1 MERATWSGEG
11 LALTPEQQRIVSFP
25 REGRM
30 RLAVRGLPGAGK
42 TTALCARLG
51 AMLREGRRPYEI
63 LVLLPQRAQ
72 AERFEQ
78 ALAGLPGPTRGGAE
92 IVTYYSLARRAVDLF
107 WPLLAER
114 AGFGHPHQEPIFLT
128 LETAQYYMWRVVE
141 PLIREQ
147 GYFSDVAISR
157 ARLLSQ
163 LLDNLN
169 KSALVGFDHTDI
181 YARLKGAW
189 TGSNEHLSRFWQAQ
203 DCASRFRALCLE
215 RNLLDF
221 SLTTEVYCRY
231 LLPHEVYRRYMQSR
245 YRHLL
250 VDNVEENV
258 PVAHDLLSW
267 LLEWCQSSVLVLDE
281 RGGHRVFLGA
291 DAAGGQA
298 LLERCDERIVCQRLF
313 QSNVD
318 LLAFADAVSAA
329 AQAPGPAVAPDA
341 QPRRAQVVVGSGE
354 ARFWIAMMRWVAEE
368 VAKLV
373 GTGVAPGQIALLAPY
388 VSEVMRFAIQEELAQ
403 RGIGLQLLRPATQ
416 LRDDPVIRGLL
427 VLLWLAHPDWELEMR
442 GQRYRLPR
450 EDVALTLEVC
460 LASLDPVRARYLA
473 SLALGDDR
481 RLRAL
486 SGEQAGI
493 EGADLARLWERV
505 GFQVRERYETL
516 RQWLET
522 YQQGAPTRP
531 HILLSRL
538 FGDLLSH
545 PGYGFYQNPEAARAY
560 GRLVESLSKFTD
572 AVATESGE
580 ETRVAR
586 EYVQLMLAG
595 VASAEYLLDWPR
607 PPHPEAVLLAPAY
620 AYITRDVRSA
630 YQFWLDLGSDGWW
643 NRPNQPLTN
652 PHVLS
657 RHWPPGRPWRDIEE
671 EASRREALG
680 RLLIGLAARCQ
691 TGIYLAFSELGLDG
705 SEQRGRLQMA
715 VVSVL
720 ARMMRHV

>member
-1 MERATWSGEG
+1 MEISTCPGEG
-11 LALTPEQQRIVSFP
+11 LASLTPEQQRIISFP
-25 REGRM
+25 REGGK
-30 RLAVRGLPGAGK
+30 RLAVRGLPGTGK
-42 TTALCARLG
+42 TAALCARLG

-72 AERFEQ
+72 AERFER
-78 ALAGLPGPTRGGAE
+78 ALAALPGPTRGGAE
-92 IVTYYSLARRAVDLF
+92 IVTYYSLARRAVSLF

-114 AGFGHPHQEPIFLT
+114 AGFGRPDQEPVFLT

-189 TGSNEHLSRFWQAQ
+189 TGSSEHLGRFWQAQ

-215 RNLLDF
+215 RNLLDL

-231 LLPHEVYRRYMQSR
+231 LLPNDVYRRYVQSR

-250 VDNVEENV
+250 VDNLEENV
-258 PVAHDLLSW
+258 PVAHDLIAW
-267 LLEWCQSSVLVLDE
+267 MLEWCQSTVLVLDE

-291 DAAGGQA
+291 DAAGGEA
-298 LLERCDERIVCQRLF
+298 LLELCDERITLQRLF
-313 QSNVD
+313 HASVH

-329 AQAPGPAVAPDA
+329 VQAPGPAVAPDG
-341 QPRRAQVVVGSGE
+341 QPQRAQVVAGSSE
-354 ARFWIAMMRWVAEE
+354 ARFWIAMVRWVAQE
-368 VAKLV
+368 VAHLV
-373 GTGVAPGQIALLAPY
+373 EAGVPPGQIALLAPY
-388 VSEVMRFAIQEELAQ
+388 VSEVMRFAVQEELAQ
-403 RGIGLQLLRPATQ
+403 HGVSVQLLRPSAQ
-416 LRDDPVIRGLL
+416 LRDDPVIRALL
-427 VLLWLAHPDWELEMR
+427 VLLWLAHPDWEIELR

-450 EDVALTLEVC
+450 EDVALMLEVC

-473 SLALGDDR
+473 SLALEDQ

-493 EGADLARLWERV
+493 GAADLARLWERV

-516 RQWLET
+516 RQWLDT
-522 YQQGAPTRP
+522 YQQGAPARP
-531 HILLSRL
+531 HVLLSRL
-538 FGDLLSH
+538 FGELLSH
-545 PGYGFYQNPEAARAY
+545 PGFGFYQHPEAARAY
-560 GRLVESLSKFTD
+560 GRLVESLHKFTD
-572 AVATESGE
+572 AVATEAGE
-580 ETRVAR
+580 EARVAR
-586 EYVQLMLAG
+586 EYVQLMLSG

-607 PPHPEAVLLAPAY
+607 PPRPEAVLLAPAY
-620 AYITRDVRSA
+620 AYITRDVRST

-652 PHVLS
+652 PYVLS
-657 RHWPPGRPWRDIEE
+657 RHWPVGRPWRDIEE

-691 TGIYLAFSELGLDG
+691 QGIYLAFSELGLDG

-720 ARMMRHV
+720 ARLRRHV